1 MERGVLASVL
11 ILIVAAFAAASVF
24 AYYPFQ
30 LTVSPVSPPVTF
42 EYGSNANQDDLGSTG
57 SSSNRIEVSISR
69 PSNTSVTVKIHP
81 TYNTTYYKNVT
92 LLRNS
97 DSKAYNVYLIIS
109 EKQENLPSGSE
120 VYLIVYSSNAT
131 RNLIK
136 YPNPR
141 PEAGTYVNITNNLV
155 TTNTNTPTFIGTLG
169 VGAVWEFDFLVRIPE
184 GSSIEGASATFKMHI
199 VYTPSAE
206 TPP

>member
-42 EYGSNANQDDLGSTG
+42 ESGSNANQDDLGSTG
-57 SSSNRIEVSISR
+57 SSSNRIEVSIS

-136 YPNPR
+136 YPNPE
-141 PEAGTYVNITNNLV
+141 PANNTYVNKIELV
-155 TTNTNTPTFIGTLG
+155 NTNTNTPTFIGTLG

>member
-42 EYGSNANQDDLGSTG
+42 GQGNNSGQPDLGT
-57 SSSNRIEVSISR
+57 SNIISVSLGDSK
-69 PSNTSVTVKIHP
+69 TSVQVSIHP

-97 DSKAYNVYLIIS
+97 DSKAYKVYLIIS
-109 EKQENLPSGSE
+109 EKHVNLPSGSE
-120 VYLIVYSSNAT
+120 VYLIVYSSGAT
-131 RNLIK
+131 RNLTG
-136 YPNPR
+136 YPNPE
-141 PEAGTYVNITNNLV
+141 PKADTYVNKIELV
-155 TTNTNTPTFIGTLG
+155 NTNTDAPTLIGILYKD
-169 VGAVWEFDFLVRIPE
+169 AVWEFDFLVRIPE
-184 GSSIEGASATFKMHI
+184 GSSIEGASATFNMHI
-199 VYTPSAE
+199 VYTPSDE

>member
-42 EYGSNANQDDLGSTG
+42 ESGSNANQDDLGSTG

-131 RNLIK
+131 RNLTG
-136 YPNPR
+136 YPNPE
-141 PEAGTYVNITNNLV
+141 PANNTYVNMTNLV
-155 TTNTNTPTFIGTLG
+155 NTNTDTPTPIGTLDG
-169 VGAVWEFDFLVRIPE
+169 GAVWEFDFLVRIPE
-184 GSSIEGASATFKMHI
+184 GSSIDGASVTFNMHI
-199 VYTPSAE
+199 VYTPSDE

>member
-57 SSSNRIEVSISR
+57 SSSNKIKVSIS
-69 PSNTSVTVKIHP
+69 PSGTSVTVEIHP

-97 DSKAYNVYLIIS
+97 DSKAYKVYLIIS
-109 EKQENLPSGSE
+109 EKQESLPSGSE
-120 VYLIVYSSNAT
+120 VYLIVYNSSAT
-131 RNLIK
+131 RNLTG
-136 YPNPR
+136 YPNPE
-141 PEAGTYVNITNNLV
+141 PASNTYVNKIELV
-155 TTNTNTPTFIGTLG
+155 NTDTDTPTSIGTLNG
-169 VGAVWEFDFLVRIPE
+169 DAVWEFDFLVRIPE
-184 GSSIEGASATFKMHI
+184 GNSIENASTIFKMHI

-206 TPP
+206 APP